1 MKHLPRVLMI
11 AVLGLAL
18 MFASVGLAQAPAAQ
32 SAPPAAPVSTSGG
45 GSGIITR
52 SLYTEIALTVIVF
65 GIALFAV
72 CRNSN
77 RS

>member
-1 MKHLPRVLMI
+1 MKHLPRILMVV
-11 AVLGLAL
+11 VLGFAL
-18 MFASVGLAQAPAAQ
+18 MFASVGLAQAPAPQ
-32 SAPPAAPVSTSGG
+32 SAPPAAPVSTPGG
-45 GSGIITR
+45 GSGYITR

-65 GIALFAV
+65 GLALFAV